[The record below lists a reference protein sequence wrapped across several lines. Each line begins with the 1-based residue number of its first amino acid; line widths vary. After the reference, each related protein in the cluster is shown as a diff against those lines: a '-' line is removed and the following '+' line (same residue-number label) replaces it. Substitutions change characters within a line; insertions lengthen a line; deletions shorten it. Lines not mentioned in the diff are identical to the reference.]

1 MKTHLLYTILAG
13 LALSACALSESES
26 PILKEGTD
34 AGRINIG
41 GEISQAYVTRANDQ
55 GFANGDEIGIYVVDY
70 ENGNPGEL
78 TLNGTRASNLR
89 YTFDEASWKWI
100 PDHEIYY
107 KDKNTHIDVYGYYPY
122 SSPASIEAYEF
133 EVRKDQADEGGEG
146 KMGSYEAS
154 DFLWGKA
161 ADVAPSDRTINVSF
175 RHMMASAKVTLA
187 QGTGFDSAE
196 WAGLEKSVITESAIR
211 TSTINLKTGEVTV
224 TGTRPATGTIAYR
237 SGMDWRCIIVPQ
249 TIAAGDALFSVS
261 VGGLPYTL
269 RKADDFTFTPGKQ
282 HNFTITV
289 NKRGSTGDYEFVLS
303 GESITP
309 WENDPISHDAVA
321 QQYVIVNVPVAGT
334 LAKQIRASGKDLSQV
349 RNLKITG
356 EIDNLDFGVMRDSM
370 ASLLSLNLKE
380 VRIAEGT
387 QDYYHPMQWIP
398 RNKQD
403 EIPDMAMR
411 DKESLLRVVLP
422 DRLVRI
428 GTYAFHECRNLTG
441 SLVIPEG
448 VVEVAEGAF
457 NYCFNLSGTL
467 YLPSTLKIIGPAAFC
482 QTAFSCELK
491 FPENVEEIGHTAF
504 MGCNSLYGELRLPSR
519 LKVLGDESFRDCI
532 SLTGSI
538 EIPQTITTVPGY
550 AFFNDYNLT
559 GTLKLH
565 EGITSIGRFAF
576 TSTHIRG
583 DLILPKDIVVIA
595 EGAFSG
601 CDFSG
606 NLIIPEGV
614 AVIGREAFAGNWR
627 LSGTITIPHNVQS
640 IGDRAFDSCRNL
652 EGVIFEDGIETIGHQ
667 AFNSCTGLGSIICKS
682 AVPPYLQ
689 TGAFDGVPK
698 DNFTLEVPE
707 SAIATYSTE
716 PGWSDFKR
724 ISAYRNLVIRPALA
738 TAINTS
744 VTRDLVLNADEEWEI
759 ESQPDW
765 VTLDK
770 ASGEGKT
777 ELKLTFAQMPH
788 GSEARSGEVV
798 FKLKTKDY
806 RTRCKVTQY
815 DYQYDEDEVI
825 TLQSSS
831 KGENNNIIILGD
843 GFDAKDISEGKL
855 MAAVQEAYGY
865 FFDIEPY
872 KTYKEYFNVYTAIPV
887 SPESGIGNVNRIV
900 YTRFNTKTAG
910 GGVNNGDSDW
920 NEIMKYAC
928 KASTIKEENLGST
941 LVIMIPNTTEY
952 AGTCF
957 MFNDG
962 FAVAYCPMSDYGY
975 PMDFRGGVQ
984 HEAGGHGFGKLL
996 DEYIYHNEFIDGC
1009 KCTCCAHNIELA
1021 SFKTIGWG
1029 RNLSL
1034 TGKMSEVDWAHLIF
1048 HPKYSGIVD
1057 IFEGGYFH
1065 TRSVYRSEQNSC
1077 MNNDIPYYSTISRQA
1092 IVERIMA
1099 IAGEEFDLDDFIAK
1113 DVIVAQAG
1121 IAPTSTKGY
1130 YSENSFVSLGQRHH
1144 HPEFMGERPAIKW

>member
-1 MKTHLLYTILAG
+1 MKRLLYIFAG
-13 LALSACALSESES
+13 LAVSACALTESES

-34 AGRINIG
+34 ASRINIG
-41 GEISQAYVTRANDQ
+41 GEIAQAYVTRANDQ
-55 GFANGDEIGIYVVDY
+55 GFVNGDEIGIYVVDY
-70 ENGNPGEL
+70 DGATPGEL
-78 TLNGTRASNLR
+78 TVNGTRASNLR

-122 SSPASIEAYEF
+122 GSPASIEQYEF

-146 KMGSYEAS
+146 KMGGYEAS

-175 RHMMASAKVTLA
+175 RHMMAAAKVTLA

-196 WAGLEKSVITESAIR
+196 WASLEKSVITESAIR
-211 TSTINLKTGEVTV
+211 TSKINLKTGEATV
-224 TGTRPATGTIAYR
+224 TGTRPVTGTIAYR
-237 SGMDWRCIIVPQ
+237 SGTDWRCIIVPQ
-249 TIAAGDALFSVS
+249 TITAGDALFSLN
-261 VGGLPYTL
+261 VGGLPYSL
-269 RKADDFTFTPGKQ
+269 RKGDDFTFVAGKQ

-289 NKRGSTGDYEFVLS
+289 NKRTETGTYEFVLT

-321 QQYVIVNVPVAGT
+321 REYVIVNVAEAGT
-334 LAKQIRASGKDLSQV
+334 LEQQIVASGKTVDKV

-356 EIDNLDFGVMRDSM
+356 KIDCNDFMVMRDKM
-370 ASLLSLNLKE
+370 ASLQSLNLKE
-380 VRIAEGT
+380 TKIVKGSPSP
-387 QDYYHPMQWIP
+387 DYKGVWPISSEDDQIP
-398 RNKQD
+398 ER
-403 EIPDMAMR
+403 AMS
-411 DKESLLRVVLP
+411 DKTSLLHLVLP
-422 DRLVRI
+422 DIITRI
-428 GTYAFHECRNLTG
+428 GAYAFSGCINITG

-448 VVEVAEGAF
+448 VTVIEEGAF
-457 NYCFNLSGTL
+457 NGDSSFAGSLQ
-467 YLPSTLKIIGPAAFC
+467 LPSTLTKIGQGAFNRC
-482 QTAFSCELK
+482 GFMCELK
-491 FPENVEEIGHTAF
+491 FPESLTFIDYYAF
-504 MGCNSLYGELRLPSR
+504 AQCRGFYGELRLPSH
-519 LKVLGDESFRDCI
+519 LTHLGYGAFRECGF
-532 SLTGSI
+532 TGNLV
-538 EIPQTITTVPGY
+538 IPQTITEIGDHTFYDTNFG
-550 AFFNDYNLT
+550 
-559 GTLKLH
+559 GTLSLH
-565 EGITSIGRFAF
+565 DGITAIGIGAF
-576 TSTHIRG
+576 NNCKFKG
-583 DLILPKDIVVIA
+583 ELYLPKNLVVLS
-595 EGAFSG
+595 EDCFNS

-606 NLIIPEGV
+606 NLIIPEDV
-614 AVIGREAFAGNWR
+614 ATISRGCFAYNWR
-627 LSGTITIPHNVQS
+627 LTGTVTIPRSVQS
-640 IGDRAFDSCRNL
+640 IGERAFEYCSSL
-652 EGVIFEDGIETIGHQ
+652 EGFIFEDGLEAIGSL
-667 AFNSCTGLGSIICKS
+667 AFYMCTGIGSLICKS

-689 TGAFDGVPK
+689 AGVFDSVPK

-707 SAIATYSTE
+707 SAIATYATE

-724 ISAYRNLVIRPALA
+724 IAAYRNLVIRPSLA
-738 TAINTS
+738 TAINTA
-744 VTRDLVLNADEEWEI
+744 VTRDLVLNADEEWEV

-770 ASGEGKT
+770 TSGNGKT
-777 ELKLTFAQMPH
+777 ELKLTFAQMTQ
-788 GSEARSGEVV
+788 GSEARVGEVV

-815 DYQYDEDEVI
+815 NYQYGEDEVV

-831 KGENNNIIILGD
+831 KGDNNNIIILGD

-855 MAAVQEAYGY
+855 MAAAQEAYGY

-900 YTRFNTKTAG
+900 YTRFNTKAAG
-910 GGVNNGDSDW
+910 GGVNNGASDW

-928 KASTIKEENLGST
+928 KAPTITEENLSST

-957 MFNDG
+957 MFDDG

-975 PMDFRGGVQ
+975 PMDFRGVVQ

-996 DEYIYHNEFIDGC
+996 DEYIYHNDFVDDC
-1009 KCTCCAHNIELA
+1009 KCSCCPHNFELSVA
-1021 SFKTIGWG
+1021 KSMGYG

-1034 TGKMSEVDWAHLIF
+1034 SGKMSEVDWAHLIF

-1057 IFEGGYFH
+1057 VFEGGYFH

-1092 IVERIMA
+1092 MVERIKA
-1099 IAGEEFDLDDFIAK
+1099 IAGEEFDLEDFIAK
-1113 DVIVAQAG
+1113 DVIVSASSMSHM
-1121 IAPTSTKGY
+1121 PTK
-1130 YSENSFVSLGQRHH
+1130 SFDSATQFVPMSQVHS
-1144 HPEFMGERPAIKW
+1144 HPEFMGKRPAIKW